1 MKRGNY
7 GDNSWEFYMPRRLNV
22 LALILLVVQ
31 ISSASSFAEEQKTS
45 AESLILIPGA
55 LSRIDSYGPMG
66 FWRLCSPQSVGLTE
80 WRSSYLE
87 HLIRPSKS
95 QMEMLGK
102 LQTASVAAKNIIT
115 SSCTKET
122 VSTGPIHF
130 AEMQKRLAGLLES
143 IKVLREPYETFYAS
157 LDSRQKALLDGL
169 GPSRRGWAW

>member
-1 MKRGNY
+1 MAR
-7 GDNSWEFYMPRRLNV
+7 WLNV
-22 LALILLVVQ
+22 LALVLLIAQ
-31 ISSASSFAEEQKTS
+31 LSSASSFAEEQKTP

-55 LSRIDSYGPMG
+55 LSRMESYGPMG
-66 FWRLCSPQSVGLTE
+66 SWRLCSPQSVGLTE

-102 LQTASVAAKNIIT
+102 LQTASAAAKKIIA
-115 SSCTKET
+115 SSCAKET
-122 VSTGPIHF
+122 ISTGPIHF

-169 GPSRRGWAW
+169 GPTRRGWAW

>member
-1 MKRGNY
+1 MAR
-7 GDNSWEFYMPRRLNV
+7 WLNV
-22 LALILLVVQ
+22 LALVLLIAQ
-31 ISSASSFAEEQKTS
+31 LSSASSFAEETP

-55 LSRIDSYGPMG
+55 LSRMESYGPMG
-66 FWRLCSPQSVGLTE
+66 SWRLCSPQSVGLTE

-102 LQTASVAAKNIIT
+102 LQTASAAAKKIIA
-115 SSCTKET
+115 SSCAKET

-169 GPSRRGWAW
+169 GPTRRGWAW

>member
-1 MKRGNY
+1 MAR
-7 GDNSWEFYMPRRLNV
+7 WLNV
-22 LALILLVVQ
+22 LALVLLVA
-31 ISSASSFAEEQKTS
+31 STASSFAEEQKTT

-55 LSRIDSYGPMG
+55 LSRMESYGPMG

-87 HLIRPSKS
+87 HLIKLNKS
-95 QMEMLGK
+95 QLEMLGK
-102 LQTASVAAKNIIT
+102 LQTASAAARKIIA
-115 SSCTKET
+115 SSCAKET

-143 IKVLREPYETFYAS
+143 IKVLREPYEAFYAS

-169 GPSRRGWAW
+169 GPTRRGWAW

>member
-1 MKRGNY
+1 MAR
-7 GDNSWEFYMPRRLNV
+7 WLNV
-22 LALILLVVQ
+22 LALVLLIAQ
-31 ISSASSFAEEQKTS
+31 LSSASSFAEEQKTP

-55 LSRIDSYGPMG
+55 LSRMESYGPMG
-66 FWRLCSPQSVGLTE
+66 SWRLCSPQSVGLTE

-87 HLIRPSKS
+87 HLIKPSKS

-102 LQTASVAAKNIIT
+102 LQTASAAAKKIIA
-115 SSCTKET
+115 SSCAKET

-143 IKVLREPYETFYAS
+143 IKVLREPYEALYAS

-169 GPSRRGWAW
+169 GPTRRGWAW

>member
-1 MKRGNY
+1 
-7 GDNSWEFYMPRRLNV
+7 MPRRLKV

-31 ISSASSFAEEQKTS
+31 VNSASSFAEERKTS
-45 AESLILIPGA
+45 AEPVILIPGA
-55 LSRIDSYGPMG
+55 LSRVESYGPMG
-66 FWRLCSPQSVGLTE
+66 SWRLCSPQSVGLTE

-102 LQTASVAAKNIIT
+102 LQTASAAEKRIIAF
-115 SSCTKET
+115 SCIKET
-122 VSTGPIHF
+122 VRPGQIHLP
-130 AEMQKRLAGLLES
+130 ERKKRLAALLAS

-169 GPSRRGWAW
+169 GPTRRGWAW